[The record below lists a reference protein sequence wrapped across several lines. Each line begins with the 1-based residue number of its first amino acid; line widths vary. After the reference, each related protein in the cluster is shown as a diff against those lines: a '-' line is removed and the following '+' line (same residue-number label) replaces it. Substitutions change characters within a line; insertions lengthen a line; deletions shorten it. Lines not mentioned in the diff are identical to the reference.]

1 MTLKNLLITRPSE
14 VLSER
19 TYVKYLEIL
28 SKVFYLWNRSNQPI
42 HIRRHSI
49 SEASLGAVAIWNIS
63 NPTFDIITPSGFR
76 SSRFLKGFTHA
87 ANRQWERY
95 GIEVLLEGGKPE
107 AIFDIGANI
116 GEFTFAGQQR
126 GLKNIFSFEP
136 DPVAFRCL
144 SNNIHGESAKLF
156 NFALGEKTGEGTF
169 FSASEGADSS
179 LIKPDV
185 ESREIKMPIYRLED
199 FAETQE
205 VRGEVLVKMDAEG
218 AEPEVLRGFGKYAD
232 AISWISIDV
241 GPERHG
247 QSTRVEVE
255 ALLQEYG
262 FITSSYSEWILHGR
276 R

>member
-1 MTLKNLLITRPSE
+1 MTLKNLLITKPSE

-19 TYVKYLEIL
+19 MYVKYLEII
-28 SKVFYLWNRSNQPI
+28 SKVFYLWNRSSQPI
-42 HIRRHSI
+42 RIRRHSI

-95 GIEVLLEGGKPE
+95 GIEVLLEGGKPDG
-107 AIFDIGANI
+107 IFDIGANI
-116 GEFTFAGQQR
+116 GEFTFAGHHR
-126 GLKNIFSFEP
+126 RLKNIYSFEP
-136 DPVAFRCL
+136 DPVAFECL
-144 SNNIHGESAKLF
+144 SYNVHGESAKLF
-156 NFALGEKTGEGTF
+156 NIALGEETGEGTF

-185 ESREIKMPIYRLED
+185 ESREINMPIYRLED
-199 FAETQE
+199 FAATQG
-205 VRGEVLVKMDAEG
+205 VQGEILVKMDAEG
-218 AEPEVLRGFGKYAD
+218 AEPEVLRGFGKYAG

-247 QSTRVEVE
+247 QSTKLEVE
-255 ALLQEYG
+255 TLLHGYG
-262 FITSSYSEWILHGR
+262 FKTSSYSEWILHGR

>member
-1 MTLKNLLITRPSE
+1 MTLKNRLITWPGE
-14 VLSER
+14 VLSEHR
-19 TYVKYLEIL
+19 YVKYLELL
-28 SKVFYLWNRSNQPI
+28 SKVFYMWNRSSHPI
-42 HIRRHSI
+42 QIRRHSI
-49 SEASLGAVAIWNIS
+49 SEASLGAVVIWNIS

-76 SSRFLKGFTHA
+76 ASRFLKGFTRA
-87 ANRQWERY
+87 ASRQWERY
-95 GIEVLLEGGKPE
+95 GIEVLLNGGKPE
-107 AIFDIGANI
+107 GLLDIGANI

-126 GLKNIFSFEP
+126 GLENIYSFEP
-136 DPVAFRCL
+136 DPVAFKCL
-144 SNNIHGESAKLF
+144 SYNVHGESAKLF

-185 ESREIKMPIYRLED
+185 TSREIKMPIYRLED
-199 FAETQE
+199 FVEALEI
-205 VRGEVLVKMDAEG
+205 RGGMLVKMDAEG
-218 AEPEVLRGFGKYAD
+218 AEPEVLRGFGKYAN

-247 QSTRVEVE
+247 RSTRMEVE

-262 FITSSYSEWILHGR
+262 FTTSSYSEWILHGR